1 MPRYFSILSRLV
13 LIFLSI
19 FKCILSQVV
28 RMRGQVV
35 WVVMLVFGL
44 LLTLHI
50 FHLLFS
56 MFLPWRDLSI
66 LFDEDDLGIWVD
78 LIKYQD
84 RNRGTIDLICATL
97 MQQNQD
103 TINHTSEGCIYIW
116 CFGHNI
122 IPVTKGFFLP
132 SL

>member
-1 MPRYFSILSRLV
+1 
-13 LIFLSI
+13 
-19 FKCILSQVV
+19 
-28 RMRGQVV
+28 MRGQVV

-84 RNRGTIDLICATL
+84 RNRGTIDLICAAL
-97 MQQNQD
+97 MQRNQD
-103 TINHTSEGCIYIW
+103 IINHISEGCFYIW
-116 CFGHNI
+116 CLGHNI
-122 IPVTKGFFLP
+122 TPVTKGFFLP